1 MVLNIEKRTKFKF
14 LNKINQNAQV
24 LFLFLKIPR
33 GEHSVED
40 IPNFACMCVFSF
52 VNVRPPGQTKN
63 DTDLKFGIDTPIDF
77 VVGIGVQVMLSVC
90 CDHGAN
96 KTWRI

>member
-1 MVLNIEKRTKFKF
+1 MCDSDTHKLKNGIKHVILNIEKRTKFKF

-40 IPNFACMCVFSF
+40 IRNFACMCVYSF
-52 VNVRPPGQTKN
+52 VNVRPPGQTKK
-63 DTDLKFGIDTPIDF
+63 DTDLKFTTYTPLGLI
-77 VVGIGVQVMLSVC
+77 
-90 CDHGAN
+90 
-96 KTWRI
+96 